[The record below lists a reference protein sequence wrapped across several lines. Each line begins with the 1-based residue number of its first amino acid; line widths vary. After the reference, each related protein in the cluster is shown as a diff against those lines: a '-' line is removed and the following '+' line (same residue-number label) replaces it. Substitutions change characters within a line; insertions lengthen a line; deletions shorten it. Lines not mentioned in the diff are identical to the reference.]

1 MASADCAWLGLV
13 FLIAAAAMAGLPPLS
28 GFIGKIMVLQAA
40 GNGST
45 SVWLWTAVLVTSF
58 FAVLTLAR
66 AGIVLFWE
74 ARPRAGSSVASQAG
88 SLPTIGLLACLI
100 MMSVYAG
107 PVKRFTDATAGQLAD
122 RGAYITSV
130 LQR

>member
-1 MASADCAWLGLV
+1 M
-13 FLIAAAAMAGLPPLS
+13 I
-28 GFIGKIMVLQAA
+28 LQAA
-40 GNGST
+40 GDAGT
-45 SVWLWTAVLVTSF
+45 AIWLWTAVLVTSF

-74 ARPRAGSSVASQAG
+74 ARPRAGDSIAAQAG

-100 MMSVYAG
+100 MMSVYAS
-107 PVKRFTDATAGQLAD
+107 PLKRYADAAADQLAD
-122 RGAYITSV
+122 RDTYISSV